1 MLVLPPGGPPPEP
14 VSAEFAEGYRAGE
27 LAIAADPGAAGWA
40 NPFAAGG
47 DRRAGFAE
55 AVADYREEEDG

>member
-27 LAIAADPGAAGWA
+27 EAIAADPGAAGWA
-40 NPFAAGG
+40 NPFEAGSG
-47 DRRAGFAE
+47 RWAGFAE
-55 AVADYREEEDG
+55 AVADYLEQ